1 MRSHSVCAAN
11 LCNYVAGADQVELIG
26 TVAEYHGLTEITR
39 LDRNASTVL
48 AFRDNHVPDALAVL
62 TGDIGERHEGILV
75 NITGT
80 CTQNDLGYGEW
91 EINDG
96 SGPTIVDDQ
105 LFVPDE
111 APSVGTLYTVVGVG
125 SFTYGAYKVEALQI
139 VVSVPAALPHMGG

>member
-1 MRSHSVCAAN
+1 MS
-11 LCNYVAGADQVELIG
+11 
-26 TVAEYHGLTEITR
+26 EYYGLTEISN

-48 AFRDNHVPDALAVL
+48 AFRDNHVPDALLVS

-75 NITGT
+75 NITGF
-80 CTQNDLGYGEW
+80 CSRNDLGHGEW

-105 LFVPDE
+105 LFMPDE
-111 APSVGTLYTVVGVG
+111 APSVGIRYTVLGVG

-139 VVSVPAALPHMGG
+139 AMASSAVAPPHTGG